1 MLTLHHLEYS
11 QSFRILWL
19 LEALGIPYALELYER
34 DPKTMLAPAAYKAL
48 SPLGTAPV
56 ITNGDLVL
64 AETNAIVDYL
74 LDQHPNAALR
84 PPADAPNR
92 ARFLFWYHVG
102 QGSLTPL
109 LMMETLFTVIKQRVP
124 FFMKPF
130 VSIALG
136 RAGDGFIKP
145 RLDLLLAKAEA
156 DLAEA
161 PWFGGDALSAADIVL
176 SYSIESASLKGF
188 LTDSHPNCRAW
199 LQRVYEDPAFQAAKA
214 KDGKEQM
221 VLAH

>member
-19 LEALGIPYALELYER
+19 LEALAIPYALETYER
-34 DPKTMLAPAAYKAL
+34 DPDTKLAPAAYKAL

-56 ITNGDLVL
+56 ITDGDFAL

-74 LDQHPNAALR
+74 LDRHPNPQLR
-84 PPADAPNR
+84 PPADAPHR
-92 ARFLFWYHVG
+92 ARFLFWFHVG

-109 LMMETLFTVIKQRVP
+109 LMMETLFTIIKQRVP

-145 RLDLLLAKAEA
+145 RLNALLTKAEA
-156 DLAEA
+156 DLAQA
-161 PWFGGDALSAADIVL
+161 PWFGGDALSVADIVL

-188 LTDSHPNCRAW
+188 ISDEHPHCREW

-214 KDGKEQM
+214 KDGREQM